1 MTIAEALLHKNM
13 YQLQGDVFLTN
24 GITFICK
31 LSIFDTTNNPSILL
45 LNLSKRHIQLAKF
58 ANFHAISQDH
68 CIHDQRAAKW
78 QYRAE

>member
-31 LSIFDTTNNPSILL
+31 LSIFDTIQPTTLAFFYLIL
-45 LNLSKRHIQLAKF
+45 
-58 ANFHAISQDH
+58 ANDISS
-68 CIHDQRAAKW
+68 
-78 QYRAE
+78 